1 MRARSSLSQSQRQQL
16 VDLFEQ
22 GLGCTAAANRLG
34 VTRNPVRKLERR
46 FKLHGRLCLVEKP
59 TKQQFSFEVKKEVDE
74 RFIGGQS
81 TMDLARQFGLSSDQL
96 VTHWVRA
103 WRAGGDQALQPKPK
117 GRPKRSTSST
127 PLTEEDR
134 LRREVEKLQAEN
146 AYLKK
151 LQDLRNQRRG

>member
-1 MRARSSLSQSQRQQL
+1 MSEHQREQL
-16 VDLFEQ
+16 VELFEQ
-22 GLGCTAAANRLG
+22 GMGYSAAATALG
-34 VTRNPVRKLERR
+34 VSKYPARMLCRR

-59 TKQQFSFEVKKEVDE
+59 TKKQFSFETKKEVVD

-81 TMDLARQFGLSSDQL
+81 TMDLAREFGLSSDQL

-117 GRPKRSTSST
+117 GRAKGSASST

-151 LQDLRNQRRG
+151 LRDLNNQRRG